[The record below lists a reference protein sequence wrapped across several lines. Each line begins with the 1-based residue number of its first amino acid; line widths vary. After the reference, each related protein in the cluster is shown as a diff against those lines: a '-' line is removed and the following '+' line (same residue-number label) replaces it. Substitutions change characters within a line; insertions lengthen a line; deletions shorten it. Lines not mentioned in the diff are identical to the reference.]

1 MSKEGLWTFGP
12 CSASKPPPRNLRVVT
27 WLERPKTYSDSHSS
41 ALYSKSTTII
51 PDPTQ
56 PYRPFLFLPHAQP
69 YQSICCS
76 QHLSL
81 LWAFTC
87 PVLPSHAPLPPPAR
101 MVTQPTPP
109 AQLKHKSLPEVLVQS
124 TGIHLCLHLYQKW
137 ARSLS
142 QELTLYLSLKHW
154 HLAWPTASHRGGT
167 SSHFVAFTGLDPF
180 FSSPLWPH

>member
-12 CSASKPPPRNLRVVT
+12 WSASKPPPRNLRVVI
-27 WLERPKTYSDSHSS
+27 WLERPKTYTDSHSS

-51 PDPTQ
+51 PDPTR
-56 PYRPFLFLPHAQP
+56 PYRPFLFLHHAQP

-101 MVTQPTPP
+101 MVTQPAPP

-124 TGIHLCLHLYQKW
+124 IGIHLTVYTSTRSEPDPW
-137 ARSLS
+137 ARNLLYIYLWTTDTLPGPLPHTEEALLVILLLS
-142 QELTLYLSLKHW
+142 Q
-154 HLAWPTASHRGGT
+154 
-167 SSHFVAFTGLDPF
+167 GLILF
-180 FSSPLWPH
+180 